1 MNLSELRSNI
11 GRTFKFV
18 PLPRRDSA
26 TGSWVD
32 DMNLWI
38 LQSEG
43 QDRKGFLFLNA
54 VRDHEPFVLDHS
66 QIRKFDAPDKL
77 ILRGQVVL
85 KDSAVLYEPFYQQ
98 PASSAPSRVSLW
110 LSIVGADD
118 NNILNV
124 PHVDAL
130 PFEFILRN
138 LSDHTVRDCKIVIY
152 IPTHFKRQDTAT
164 RHGNLKQQLVTEI
177 EGQSYTKYGDHITT
191 PIYGNDSIPISELSL
206 ATVPGEHTIYW
217 QIHCEDG
224 VFPQKNKYGQIRI
237 IVNSSVVPDDWLK
250 P

>member
-1 MNLSELRSNI
+1 
-11 GRTFKFV
+11 
-18 PLPRRDSA
+18 
-26 TGSWVD
+26 
-32 DMNLWI
+32 MNLWI
-38 LQSEG
+38 LQSES

-98 PASSAPSRVSLW
+98 PASSASSRVSLG
-110 LSIVGADD
+110 LSIVGAD
-118 NNILNV
+118 NNILTV

-138 LSDHTVRDCKIVIY
+138 LSHHTVRDCKIIIY
-152 IPTHFKRQDTAT
+152 IPTHFRRQAPTAT
-164 RHGNLKQQLVTEI
+164 RHGNLTQQLVTEI

-191 PIYGNDSIPISELSL
+191 PIYGNDLISISELSL

-224 VFPQKNKYGQIRI
+224 VFPQTNKYGQIRV
-237 IVNSSVVPDDWLK
+237 IVTSSVMPDIDWPK